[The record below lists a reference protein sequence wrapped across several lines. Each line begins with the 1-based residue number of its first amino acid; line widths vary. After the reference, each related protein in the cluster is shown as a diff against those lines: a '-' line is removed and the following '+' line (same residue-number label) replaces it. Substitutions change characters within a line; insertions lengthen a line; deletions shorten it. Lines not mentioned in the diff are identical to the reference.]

1 MCRADP
7 PPGRT
12 SPHAKSS
19 LRALIGAALL
29 GEGKYGISTMTA
41 AALCTGVS
49 RSMLYAALILLQ
61 SEDESLIVEVLK
73 GHKGV
78 QSAAAKV
85 HGRAK
90 LIEGFRTNVED
101 RAAFGHAVGVGRSL
115 SFLNLSPLQLRSIR
129 GRRRRSFSMGAA
141 MDASN
146 THRQLQHPHR

>member
-1 MCRADP
+1 MLMCIITHYVSSRARHRAGHP
-7 PPGRT
+7 PTPN
-12 SPHAKSS
+12 PA

-29 GEGKYGISTMTA
+29 GEGKYGISTVTA

-90 LIEGFRTNVED
+90 LIEGFKNATVED
-101 RAAFGHAVGVGRSL
+101 RAAFGHAVGVDALFDSAVVP
-115 SFLNLSPLQLRSIR
+115 SF
-129 GRRRRSFSMGAA
+129 
-141 MDASN
+141 
-146 THRQLQHPHR
+146 